1 VDRNEVEELIMNAAK
16 AAGLD
21 AKTIRIGDTSVIMG
35 VGVGSERADDD
46 EEAKD
51 ADKDKDKD
59 KDEDEDNIPSA
70 VEDALNQ
77 EGPFEPRAYLK
88 ALEGAA
94 FRSAC
99 HYANLGSRATRAIA
113 QRSLGDVLDHAILR
127 GAVEHYENERILHAA
142 LAHEL
147 DLLDPP
153 ATPREMLRPITL
165 DQVLGMVARQRARH
179 KEAS

>member
-1 VDRNEVEELIMNAAK
+1 MDRNEVEELILNAAK

-21 AKTIRIGDTSVIMG
+21 AKTIRIGDTSLIM
-35 VGVGSERADDD
+35 GVGSERADAKEAK
-46 EEAKD
+46 EEAKEEE
-51 ADKDKDKD
+51 
-59 KDEDEDNIPSA
+59 EDEDNIPSA

-127 GAVEHYENERILHAA
+127 GAVEHYENERLLHAA